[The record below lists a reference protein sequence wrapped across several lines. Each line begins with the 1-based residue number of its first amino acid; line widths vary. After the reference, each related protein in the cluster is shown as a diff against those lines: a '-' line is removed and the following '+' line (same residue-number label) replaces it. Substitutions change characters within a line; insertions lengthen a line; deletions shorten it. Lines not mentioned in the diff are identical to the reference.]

1 MPTVG
6 LAVLNGE
13 SLALTGSLAVCE
25 RPMSADDSPIARHTE
40 DQRITD
46 HLIQGIV
53 IQGVIQGSLDQRWWP
68 IRTLQAA
75 LAERR

>member
-1 MPTVG
+1 MPLVG

-40 DQRITD
+40 DQRI
-46 HLIQGIV
+46 QGT
-53 IQGVIQGSLDQRWWP
+53 SEDQR
-68 IRTLQAA
+68 ITGV
-75 LAERR
+75 EIT